1 VYRPEPSAHE
11 MSDSAS
17 PDHYETLQ
25 VSPHADGDTLDR
37 MFRHLAKRY
46 HPDNADSGDAARF
59 AQVMESFRVLSDPAS
74 RADYD
79 MRLASGRERASPAPP
94 LSGGTEGIEED
105 LRIRQGILSALYKAR
120 RKDVENPGIGALEM
134 ERVLGCAEAHMK
146 FHIWYLRENG
156 WVQRLPNGQFA
167 ITASGVD
174 RALEVL
180 APRPEGRQRLTP
192 GEGAGAGA

>member
-1 VYRPEPSAHE
+1 

-25 VSPHADGDTLDR
+25 VSPRADGDTVDR
-37 MFRHLAKRY
+37 VFRHLAKRY
-46 HPDNADSGDAARF
+46 HPDNPDTGDAARF
-59 AQVMESFRVLSDPAS
+59 AQLMDAFRVLSDPAS

-79 MRLASGRERASPAPP
+79 VRRAAELESASPT
-94 LSGGTEGIEED
+94 LSPQGATELVEED
-105 LRIRQGILSALYKAR
+105 LRIRRGILSALYKAR

-134 ERVLGCAEAHMK
+134 ERVLGCAEEHMK
-146 FHIWYLRENG
+146 FHVWYLRENG

-174 RALEVL
+174 RALEVM
-180 APRPEGRQRLTP
+180 APRPEGRARLTP
-192 GEGAGAGA
+192 GDGAGAGA